1 MCVWYS
7 KNRLNLF
14 YQLELWAIWPTG
26 LPVWLNLKLS
36 ISLFFYQFFQTL
48 VLQRPPRNKHR
59 SYMVCAFIVQV
70 IHKNCRDL
78 LKRSLKSVTLLSVC
92 QSWVQPPSVQVIF
105 VVKFLNR
112 SLSFSVRFIDVQYTM
127 REVIHLV

>member
-78 LKRSLKSVTLLSVC
+78 LKRSLKSVTLTFSLPKLGAASLSSGDFCC
-92 QSWVQPPSVQVIF
+92 QVFKSKSVIF
-105 VVKFLNR
+105 C
-112 SLSFSVRFIDVQYTM
+112 SFYRCSIKPCAR
-127 REVIHLV
+127 